1 MLSAVGAPPTR
12 ETEPKWSVP
21 AIVDA
26 RADPP
31 VVLAD
36 SATIADHLE
45 KTRPEP
51 SIYPHGREA
60 QLGWAAAIEENVIKR
75 VAFMILPETPKILPE
90 GDVGYFIET
99 RKRFFGTCVLEGVG
113 VIWLRERTYS

>member
-1 MLSAVGAPPTR
+1 MLSGAGAPPTR

-31 VVLAD
+31 VVLSD
-36 SATIADHLE
+36 SGVIADYLE
-45 KTRPEP
+45 TTCPEP

-60 QLGWAAAIEENVIKR
+60 HLRWAAAIEKNVVER
-75 VAFMILPETPKILPE
+75 LAFLILPGTPRILPEN
-90 GDVGYFIET
+90 DVEYFIET
-99 RKRFFGTCVLEGVG
+99 RMRFFGTRFLCAL
-113 VIWLRERTYS
+113 